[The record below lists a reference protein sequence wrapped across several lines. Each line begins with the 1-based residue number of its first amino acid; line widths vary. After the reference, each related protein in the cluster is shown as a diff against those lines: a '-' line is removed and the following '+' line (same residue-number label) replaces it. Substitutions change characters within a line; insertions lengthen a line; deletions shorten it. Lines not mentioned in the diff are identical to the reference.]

1 MAVAVRMT
9 RSQWLSLNSITPLS
23 STWKKS
29 PSFLPLYAF
38 LGKRA
43 SSAKVNIFSSP
54 HLINVNKCHEIFL
67 LNGFRESARLQAW
80 RITFL
85 CGFHTFQPPNFDD
98 VCIKYCK
105 MLTLQGRDP
114 LDVNPISLVLNSL
127 TFLFFHVLLFVYFIF
142 GWSFMPVVVDTVPN
156 CNITIIT
163 HPFSYCTIKAK
174 SWHQSDINWG
184 TMDK

>member
-29 PSFLPLYAF
+29 PSFLPLCAF
-38 LGKRA
+38 LEKRA

-67 LNGFRESARLQAW
+67 LNGVRESARLWAW

-85 CGFHTFQPPNFDD
+85 CGFPKFAE
-98 VCIKYCK
+98 VCIKHCK

-114 LDVNPISLVLNSL
+114 LDVNPILVLNSF
-127 TFLFFHVLLFVYFIF
+127 TFIFSFIIVIYSFF
-142 GWSFMPVVVDTVPN
+142 GWSFMPVVVDTVRF
-156 CNITIIT
+156 CQILE
-163 HPFSYCTIKAK
+163 S
-174 SWHQSDINWG
+174 
-184 TMDK
+184 